1 MIQQAATVTSTPES
15 FAPVLLQILLAIA
28 IAVGLIVAS
37 HIFGQRVKKLST
49 FAGTPY
55 ECGLPA
61 QGNPHPRF
69 GVKFYV
75 TAMLFILFD
84 IEVVFLFPMAT
95 VYRALIAAG
104 VPILVPV
111 LFFVLVL
118 TVGLVYEIR
127 KGALKWEGR

>member
-1 MIQQAATVTSTPES
+1 MIQQAATTPES
-15 FAPVLLQILLAIA
+15 FIPVLLQILLAVA
-28 IAVGLIVAS
+28 IAVGLIVVS
-37 HIFGQRVKKLST
+37 HIFGQRVTKRSE

-69 GVKFYV
+69 AVKFYL
-75 TAMLFILFD
+75 TAMLFIIFD
-84 IEVVFLFPMAT
+84 IEVVYLFPMAT
-95 VYRALIAAG
+95 VYRSLIAAG
-104 VPILVPV
+104 IPILMPV

-118 TVGLVYEIR
+118 VAGLVYEIR